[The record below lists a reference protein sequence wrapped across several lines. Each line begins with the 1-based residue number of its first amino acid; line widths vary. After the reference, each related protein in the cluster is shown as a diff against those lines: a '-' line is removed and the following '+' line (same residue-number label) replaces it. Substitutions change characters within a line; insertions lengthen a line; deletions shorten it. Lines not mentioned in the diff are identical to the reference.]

1 MAQTK
6 ESQPEAKRTYQLLV
20 SIGQFAQTW
29 CKPHMSLVI
38 EAKRFSSW
46 KIMVSYRSLSNYHDL
61 ILLKLGMQNNME
73 YNGSSGFIAF
83 FN

>member
-6 ESQPEAKRTYQLLV
+6 ESQPEAKSTDQLLV

-38 EAKRFSSW
+38 EAK
-46 KIMVSYRSLSNYHDL
+46 KIQFMEDNG
-61 ILLKLGMQNNME
+61 KLPV
-73 YNGSSGFIAF
+73 AF
-83 FN
+83 